1 MRVTGITLRAA
12 EVIHRRGPRRRGCSF
27 ADPWTEPG
35 AKTSRIL
42 DDVNELIDK
51 VRCVLEA
58 GPPLRLA
65 VLFGSFAKRRARADS
80 DLDIA
85 ILPRDESLSLHAEL
99 DLAGQLSSRTGR
111 EVDLVRLDRATAL
124 LRWEIAKDGILLA
137 ADPTWE
143 WVRFRVAAASEHAD
157 MAEAL
162 DHAARR
168 FRQRIARTT
177 A

>member
-1 MRVTGITLRAA
+1 MRLAGAVT
-12 EVIHRRGPRRRGCSF
+12 GCSF

-51 VRCVLEA
+51 ARRVLAA

-65 VLFGSFAKRRARADS
+65 VLFGSFAKQRARPDS

-85 ILPRDESLSLHAEL
+85 ILPHDESLSLHTEL
-99 DLAGQLSSRTGR
+99 DLAGQLSSKTGR
-111 EVDLVRLDRATAL
+111 EVDLVRLDRATQL
-124 LRWEIAKDGILLA
+124 LRWEIAKHGILLA
-137 ADPTWE
+137 ADPPSE
-143 WVRFRVAAASEHAD
+143 WLRFRVAAASEHAD

-162 DHAARR
+162 DQAARR
-168 FRQRIARTT
+168 FRQRIARPTS
-177 A
+177 